1 MDNEERARRNALEL
15 LSHELGMAFSA
26 MADFNWWRARTAPLE
41 ELDEIEQTIQ
51 WSVDAL
57 HGIEG
62 VLYPARDRRGIGFV
76 VWMIA
81 RRAWVAAPPGTKK
94 LVVTTYEGE
103 RSGRR
108 AVLVRQLR
116 AEVEL

>member
-15 LSHELGMAFSA
+15 LSHETAMAFSV
-26 MADFNWWRARTAPLE
+26 MADFNWWRARTAPRE
-41 ELDEIEQTIQ
+41 ELDELEQTLQ
-51 WSVDAL
+51 RSVDAL

-62 VLYPARDRRGIGFV
+62 VLYPPRDRRGIGFV

-81 RRAWVAAPPGTKK
+81 RRAFLVAPPGTKR
-94 LVVTTYEGE
+94 LVATACEGE